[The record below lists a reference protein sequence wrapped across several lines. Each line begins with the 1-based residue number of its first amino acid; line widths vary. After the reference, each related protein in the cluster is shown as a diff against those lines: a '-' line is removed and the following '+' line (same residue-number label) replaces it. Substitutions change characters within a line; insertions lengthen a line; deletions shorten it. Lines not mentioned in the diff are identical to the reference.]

1 MAKAIRI
8 THTITVVNEVPFD
21 DDHYSGQNF
30 STVEDAIEFEKN
42 IGNTVR
48 WERFAYAL
56 EDGDKVTKDEVVV
69 EAIDV
74 PDKDTTQED
83 WELESDADHDYPLG
97 ANDPELQ

>member
-8 THTITVVNEVPFD
+8 THTITVVSEVPFSD
-21 DDHYSGQNF
+21 RYYPNQSVG
-30 STVEDAIEFEKN
+30 DAIEYEKALDKSE
-42 IGNTVR
+42 R
-48 WERFAYAL
+48 WEQFAYAL

-74 PDKDTTQED
+74 SDKDATQED